1 MFVIVLLFSHVKTD
15 ILLIG
20 TNFDSMYSLSY
31 QHVMKKVLSV
41 QSLHACTLH
50 ICPGSPQDALNPS
63 HRPKAFS
70 LA

>member
-31 QHVMKKVLSV
+31 QHVMARWSFLYRVCMHAPYISVLV
-41 QSLHACTLH
+41 PLKML
-50 ICPGSPQDALNPS
+50 
-63 HRPKAFS
+63 
-70 LA
+70 